1 MFLKKLSKVFIE
13 EFDVVDDRE
22 ELKLFIV
29 EILYDEQILDVD
41 IVGR

>member
-29 EILYDEQILDVD
+29 EIYDEQILYVD

>member
-22 ELKLFIV
+22 ELKFFIV

>member
-22 ELKLFIV
+22 ELKLFII